1 MYRVSIQILY
11 IHGHFEDYTIW
22 YHAYWRLNT
31 HTELGLPVVPIIRI
45 FWNPFVSIE
54 QFPNRNS
61 ESKSILEMLTRNPYS
76 KFWLEILTRNAD
88 LKSLL
93 EMLTRNSYSKCWLE
107 ILTRNADSKSLL
119 EMLTRN
125 PYSKCRLEISTRN
138 PDTKSWLLQLEIVAC
153 HLLVNLENFSPL
165 VVK

>member
-1 MYRVSIQILY
+1 MYRVSRQILY
-11 IHGHFEDYTIW
+11 IHGHFENYTIW
-22 YHAYWRLNT
+22 YHEYWWLNT
-31 HTELGLPVVPIIRI
+31 HTELGLPVVPITRI
-45 FWNPFVSIE
+45 FGNPFVSIE

-61 ESKSILEMLTRNPYS
+61 ESKSILEMLTRNS
-76 KFWLEILTRNAD
+76 D
-88 LKSLL
+88 SKSLL
-93 EMLTRNSYSKCWLE
+93 EMLTWNPYSKCWLE

-138 PDTKSWLLQLEIVAC
+138 PDTKSWLLQLEIVTC